1 MQAKSSFSQVMSQI
15 DKEMDQFSTSLNP
28 NHLYQAIFLQGEIS
42 SSSDLANAGFKA
54 PEINI
59 HTVDSFKKAFTFP
72 QIALNEYA

>member
-1 MQAKSSFSQVMSQI
+1 MQAKASYSQVLGQI
-15 DKEMDQFSTSLNP
+15 NKEMEDFSTTLNP

-42 SSSDLANAGFKA
+42 QSNDLGKAGFKA
-54 PEINI
+54 PDIKI